1 MKSIALGIVAG
12 GLFASAASAA
22 LQNITVSPTG
32 ASLSTNAPD
41 FTFNGIRTSDF
52 SSINLTSSGANS
64 FTFTEHGFLPLAT
77 FDPGNFTP
85 NGLNGSGTANPYGL
99 YLSFTGS
106 GSISG
111 SPGLQTGSFSTL
123 SYSLLGDPGFNDTFD
138 NFDAGHQ
145 VFCIGCGDDVTL
157 ANGTLL
163 PGGTNT
169 VILANANTAKPSPAA
184 FVDLLF
190 NGTSSSFFIT
200 PPPPFSVALD
210 SQFSNTGDV
219 TNQFSTGP
227 GTSTVTIG
235 ISGPGGGTGGSGSAQ
250 VVAIPTPE
258 PASLMLVA
266 SGLLGVGL
274 IRRRSRK

>member
-12 GLFASAASAA
+12 ALFASAASAA
-22 LQNITVSPTG
+22 LQDVTVSPAG
-32 ASLSTNAPD
+32 AGLSSNAPN

-52 SSINLTSSGANS
+52 SSINLTQSGS
-64 FTFTEHGFLPLAT
+64 GFTFTEHGFLPLAT

-99 YLSFTGS
+99 YLSFTGT

-111 SPGLQTGSFSTL
+111 TPSLQTGSFSTL
-123 SYSLLGDPGFNDTFD
+123 SYSLFGDPGFNDTFD
-138 NFDAGHQ
+138 NFDASHQ
-145 VFCIGCGDDVTL
+145 VFCNGCGDDVAL
-157 ANGTLL
+157 ASGTLL
-163 PGGTNT
+163 PGGSNT
-169 VILANANTAKPSPAA
+169 VVLANANQPKPSPAA

-190 NGTSSSFFIT
+190 NGTSSGFFVA

-219 TNQFSTGP
+219 TNQFFTGP

-258 PASLMLVA
+258 PASLILVA

-274 IRRRSRK
+274 IRRRWRK